1 MRATLRYQFS
11 KRLNLRII
19 AEYDSVLP
27 NSGLVNL
34 TNSKIFTSN
43 VLLTYLL
50 SPGTA
55 VYAGYT
61 DQRQNVALLQAMASG
76 MPPSLATIG
85 DPSTL
90 TDRQIF
96 LKISYAFHY

>member
-1 MRATLRYQFS
+1 M
-11 KRLNLRII
+11 
-19 AEYDSVLP
+19 LP
-27 NSGLVNL
+27 NSNLVNL
-34 TNSKIFTSN
+34 TKSKSFTSN

-61 DQRQNVALLQAMASG
+61 DQRQNLALVQAMSMG
-76 MPPSLATIG
+76 MPAYLATIG

>member
-1 MRATLRYQFS
+1 M
-11 KRLNLRII
+11 
-19 AEYDSVLP
+19 LP
-27 NSGLVNL
+27 NTGLVNL

-61 DQRQNVALLQAMASG
+61 DQRQNLALLQSMA
-76 MPPSLATIG
+76 LAPIG

>member
-1 MRATLRYQFS
+1 M
-11 KRLNLRII
+11 
-19 AEYDSVLP
+19 LP
-27 NSGLVNL
+27 NTGLVNL
-34 TNSKIFTSN
+34 TNSKIFTGN

-61 DQRQNVALLQAMASG
+61 DQRQNLALLQSMA
-76 MPPSLATIG
+76 LAPIG

>member
-1 MRATLRYQFS
+1 LRYQFS
-11 KRLNLRII
+11 KQVSLRII
-19 AEYDSVLP
+19 GEYDSVLP
-27 NSGLVNL
+27 NTGLVNL

-55 VYAGYT
+55 LYAGYI
-61 DQRQNVALLQAMASG
+61 DQRQNLALLQAMSQGLPA
-76 MPPSLATIG
+76 SLATIG

-90 TDRQIF
+90 TDREIF
-96 LKISYAFHY
+96 IKLSYAFHF

>member
-1 MRATLRYQFS
+1 
-11 KRLNLRII
+11 
-19 AEYDSVLP
+19 
-27 NSGLVNL
+27 VNL
-34 TNSKIFTSN
+34 TNSKLFTSN
-43 VLLTYLL
+43 VLFTYLL

-55 VYAGYT
+55 IYAGYT

-76 MPPSLATIG
+76 MPPSLAVIG